1 MAQEILLMA
10 KVDGLGIEGDVVR
23 VADGY
28 ARNFLFPKGL
38 AAVVTEGKKRQIE
51 KARQER
57 LAEMAKEID
66 AAKEL
71 AGKLADA
78 SVTIAVKTAE
88 SGKLFGSV
96 DAAQIADKLNEQGF
110 AISKDLLELADPIKE
125 VGFFDVAV
133 KLHADVKATVKVS
146 IVDENE

>member
-1 MAQEILLMA
+1 MAVEILLMA
-10 KVDGLGIEGDVVR
+10 KVEGLGIEGDVVR

-38 AAVVTEGKKRQIE
+38 ATVVSEGKKRQIE
-51 KARQER
+51 KVRQER

-71 AGKLADA
+71 AAKLAEV

-96 DAAQIADKLNEQGF
+96 DAADIAEKLNEQGF
-110 AISKDLLELADPIKE
+110 AFDKTLIALADPIKE
-125 VGFFDVAV
+125 IGFFEVAV
-133 KLHADVKATVKVS
+133 KLHADIQAKVKVS
-146 IVDENE
+146 IVDENA

>member
-1 MAQEILLMA
+1 MAVEILLMA

-38 AAVVTEGKKRQIE
+38 AAQVTEGKKRQIE

-57 LAEMAKEID
+57 LAAMAKEID

-71 AGKLADA
+71 AAKLKDA

-96 DAAQIADKLNEQGF
+96 DAAQIADTLNEQGF
-110 AISKDLLELADPIKE
+110 ALDKALLNLAEPIKE
-125 VGFFDVAV
+125 IGFFDVAV
-133 KLHADVKATVKVS
+133 KLHADVTATVKVS

>member
-1 MAQEILLMA
+1 MAVEILLMA

-38 AAVVTEGKKRQIE
+38 ASVVTEGKKRQIE
-51 KARQER
+51 KARQAR
-57 LAEMAKEID
+57 LAEMAKELE

-71 AGKLADA
+71 ATKLGAA
-78 SVTIAVKTAE
+78 TVTISVKTAE

-96 DAAQIADKLNEQGF
+96 DAAQIVEKLTEQGF
-110 AISKDLLELADPIKE
+110 AITKDLLNLEESIKE
-125 VGFFDVAV
+125 IGSFDVAI
-133 KLHADVKATVKVS
+133 KLHADVAAAVKVNV
-146 IVDENE
+146 VDENE

>member
-1 MAQEILLMA
+1 MAVEILLMA
-10 KVDGLGIEGDVVR
+10 KVEGLGIEGDVVR

-38 AAVVTEGKKRQIE
+38 ASQVTEGKKRQIE

-57 LAEMAKEID
+57 LAEMAKELD

-78 SVTIAVKTAE
+78 SVTIAVKTAD

-96 DAAQIADKLNEQGF
+96 DAAQIAEKLNEQGF
-110 AISKDLLELADPIKE
+110 AVAKDLFDLAEPIKE
-125 VGFFDVAV
+125 IGFFDVAV
-133 KLHADVKATVKVS
+133 KLHPEVKATVKVS
-146 IVDENE
+146 VVDENA

>member
-1 MAQEILLMA
+1 MAVEILLMA

-28 ARNFLFPKGL
+28 ARNFLFPQGL
-38 AAVVTEGKKRQIE
+38 ASVVTEGKKRQIE

-57 LAEMAKEID
+57 LSEMAKEIE

-71 AGKLADA
+71 AAKLAEA

-96 DAAQIADKLNEQGF
+96 DATQIAEKVNELGF
-110 AISKDLLELADPIKE
+110 ALDKALFVLEEPIKE
-125 VGFFDVAV
+125 VGFFNVTL
-133 KLHADVKATVKVS
+133 KLHADVEAVVKVS
-146 IVDENE
+146 VVDENE

>member
-1 MAQEILLMA
+1 MAVEILLMA
-10 KVDGLGIEGDVVR
+10 KVDGLGIEGDIVR

-71 AGKLADA
+71 AAKLKEL
-78 SVTIAVKTAE
+78 SVTIAVKTTE
-88 SGKLFGSV
+88 GGKLFGSV
-96 DAAQIADKLNEQGF
+96 DAAHIADKVNELGF
-110 AISKDLLELADPIKE
+110 ALDKELFILAEPIKE
-125 VGFFDVAV
+125 IGFFDVAL
-133 KLHADVKATVKVS
+133 KLHPEVQAVVKVS
-146 IVDENE
+146 VVDENE

>member
-1 MAQEILLMA
+1 MAVEILLMA

-28 ARNFLFPKGL
+28 ARNYLFPKGL
-38 AAVVTEGKKRQIE
+38 AAQVTEGKKRQIE

-57 LAEMAKEID
+57 LAEMAKELD

-110 AISKDLLELADPIKE
+110 ALSKDLFDLAEPIKE
-125 VGFFDVAV
+125 IGFFDVAV
-133 KLHADVKATVKVS
+133 KLHPEVQATVKVS
-146 IVDENE
+146 VVDENA

>member
-1 MAQEILLMA
+1 MAVEILLMA

-28 ARNFLFPKGL
+28 ARNYLYPKGL
-38 AAVVTEGKKRQIE
+38 ASQVTEGKKRQIE
-51 KARQER
+51 KARLAR
-57 LAEMAKEID
+57 LAEMAKEVE

-71 AGKLADA
+71 AAKLASA

-96 DAAQIADKLNEQGF
+96 DSAQIVAKLNEQGF
-110 AISKDLLELADPIKE
+110 SLTKEMLALDESIKE
-125 VGFFDVAV
+125 IGFFDVAV
-133 KLHADVKATVKVS
+133 KLHPKVNATVKVS
-146 IVDENE
+146 VVDENE

>member
-1 MAQEILLMA
+1 MAVEILLME
-10 KVDGLGIEGDVVR
+10 KVEGLGIEGDVVR

-28 ARNFLFPKGL
+28 ARNYLFPKGL
-38 AAVVTEGKKRQIE
+38 ASVVTEGKKRQIE

-57 LAEMAKEID
+57 LAEMAKELD

-71 AGKLADA
+71 AGKLKEA

-110 AISKDLLELADPIKE
+110 ALDKALFELAEPIKE

-133 KLHADVKATVKVS
+133 KLHADVQATVKVS
-146 IVDENE
+146 VVDENE

>member
-1 MAQEILLMA
+1 MAKEILLMA
-10 KVDGLGIEGDVVR
+10 KVDGLGIEGDIVR

-71 AGKLADA
+71 AAKLAEA

-96 DAAQIADKLNEQGF
+96 DATLIAEKVNEQGF
-110 AISKDLLELADPIKE
+110 SLDKALFVLDEPIKE
-125 VGFFDVAV
+125 IGFFDVKL
-133 KLHADVKATVKVS
+133 KLHPEVQAVVKVS
-146 IVDENE
+146 VVDENE

>member
-1 MAQEILLMA
+1 MAVEILLMA
-10 KVDGLGIEGDVVR
+10 KVDGLGIEGDIVR

-28 ARNFLFPKGL
+28 ARNYLFPKGL

-57 LAEMAKEID
+57 LSEMAKVLD

-71 AGKLADA
+71 AAKLADV

-96 DAAQIADKLNEQGF
+96 DAAHVAEKLSEQGF
-110 AISKDLLELADPIKE
+110 SIPKDLLELAEPIKE

-133 KLHADVKATVKVS
+133 RLHADVKASVKVS
-146 IVDENE
+146 VVDENE

>member
-1 MAQEILLMA
+1 MAVEILLMA

-38 AAVVTEGKKRQIE
+38 ASVVTEGKKRQIE

-57 LAEMAKEID
+57 LAEMAKELD

-71 AGKLADA
+71 AAKLGEA

-96 DAAQIADKLNEQGF
+96 DAAQIAEKLNEQGF
-110 AISKDLLELADPIKE
+110 SVTKDLFDMEESIKE
-125 VGFFDVAV
+125 IGFFDVAI

-146 IVDENE
+146 VVDEAE